1 MPKTPTKPKRSREE
15 LMRVAQTDEHVL
27 PQLPDPPEGYVYR
40 WVRVILGG
48 KDDVQNISR
57 YMRGGWEFVKPE
69 ELQGKAFPVRDFGK
83 LEGIV
88 GINDVAL
95 AKLPEDI
102 REARIELADDKAK
115 SLEASV
121 KHQLGQLQ
129 DSKMPIHNES
139 KSMTRRGKEARFE

>member
-1 MPKTPTKPKRSREE
+1 MSKTAKKPQRSREE
-15 LMRVAQTDEHVL
+15 LLRVAQTDDRIL
-27 PQLPDPPEGYVYR
+27 PELPPAPEGYVYR

-69 ELQGKAFPVRDFGK
+69 ELEGKGFPVRDFGK
-83 LEGIV
+83 LEGII

-102 REARIELADDKAK
+102 RDARIELADGRAK
-115 SLEASV
+115 NLEASV

-139 KSMTRRGKEARFE
+139 KSSTRRGKEARFD